1 MREAES
7 IFLAWFNKFSV
18 LASEVLDADSMKAER
33 YMTK

>member
-18 LASEVLDADSMKAER
+18 SASEIPDADSTKGER